1 MREQKRHDHIIAIS
15 QSELMLVVALVFL
28 LLAFFAGAPAHRE
41 SAEEGQE
48 GDAEQEEQLAEE
60 GETDA
65 AAEEADPD
73 EEVDE
78 TLSDE
83 GEEQEG
89 EGVDMVLVEEKTGS
103 NHDFPHQEV
112 SDEEIVRE
120 LVLAL
125 EERGLLEDAGEE
137 EDDGQRKELALQEV
151 GKALERLG
159 ELEDLEADVDRIL
172 SDAGIGA
179 QEDRPSAMRELSEKL
194 EEYRADEI
202 GFTPCWRG
210 DGSPAYYK
218 AFDITYDP
226 GSDTFLIAQH
236 SDLGSANATV
246 RRDVRSRLPALH
258 DHPTG
263 RASRAEMVDYARR
276 LNAEKVRAHGTECK
290 LATTID
296 EESRGRTVKFIN
308 NELNLFTVY
317 R

>member
-41 SAEEGQE
+41 SAEEDPAGE
-48 GDAEQEEQLAEE
+48 AEQEELQPEEEESAE
-60 GETDA
+60 

-73 EEVDE
+73 EEVEE

-89 EGVDMVLVEEKTGS
+89 EGVEMVLVEEKTGS

-112 SDEEIVRE
+112 TDEEIVRE

-125 EERGLLEDAGEE
+125 EKRGLLDEAAETEDGR
-137 EDDGQRKELALQEV
+137 RKELALQEV

-172 SDAGIGA
+172 SDSGIG
-179 QEDRPSAMRELSEKL
+179 QHEDRQAAMRDLSEKL

-226 GSDTFLIAQH
+226 GTDTFLVARH
-236 SDLGSANATV
+236 ADTDSGDPTV
-246 RRDVRSRLPALH
+246 RQDVRSRLPALLE
-258 DHPTG
+258 HPTG
-263 RASRAEMVDYARR
+263 RVDRATMVAYARK
-276 LNAEKVRAHGTECK
+276 LNAQKDRVHGSECQ

-308 NELNLFTVY
+308 NELNLYTVY